1 MRQGQSKKAGRRSL
15 VRSSVIEKTRASQTR
30 RLKAIVVLLVAPALL
45 AAAARA
51 YNGTTQK
58 DGSSIEDPTG
68 NPLIQSS
75 SVLPTGSVYSK
86 LSFQPE
92 ADKMRRRLGQRFL
105 VSGHEQSIITG
116 TITVGTEQHLIAIA
130 RTQRDDES
138 ITIGF
143 DGLPPVLSW
152 TPSGGARSQGSP
164 ATGATR
170 GLIERIALDSPDQF
184 LLAQTR
190 GASYYTVARGA
201 IPPEAAGSET
211 YSGPVWDLVRIGE
224 PVTATSTP
232 LSLSRLYYI
241 NSSTGLIDKIASQE
255 QGDTIISEFSNWIDQ
270 AGEVFPTRI
279 VWKANNQTL
288 MQLTVTSVVY
298 VAA

>member
-1 MRQGQSKKAGRRSL
+1 M
-15 VRSSVIEKTRASQTR
+15 
-30 RLKAIVVLLVAPALL
+30 
-45 AAAARA
+45 
-51 YNGTTQK
+51 
-58 DGSSIEDPTG
+58 
-68 NPLIQSS
+68 
-75 SVLPTGSVYSK
+75 
-86 LSFQPE
+86 
-92 ADKMRRRLGQRFL
+92 
-105 VSGHEQSIITG
+105 
-116 TITVGTEQHLIAIA
+116 
-130 RTQRDDES
+130 
-138 ITIGF
+138 
-143 DGLPPVLSW
+143 
-152 TPSGGARSQGSP
+152 
-164 ATGATR
+164 
-170 GLIERIALDSPDQF
+170 
-184 LLAQTR
+184 
-190 GASYYTVARGA
+190 
-201 IPPEAAGSET
+201 PPEAAGAET